1 MHLSVKVAGSIT
13 AKLCFNN
20 SKSLSLFVAK
30 IKNWNMIFVLFQFKL
45 QYKCQSEK
53 CQSSFSWIQ
62 MKFLLSTNSPDRK
75 HTENIV
81 DEINTAL
88 YNREET
94 NNWQLFKVYIF
105 VMIKVYGLH
114 FTMLVRKDLSQGGM
128 GAPKREKN
136 EKMTFKQIFFFFY
149 SNNLKTQYR
158 SLQYIFLR
166 SSIDTSWNLI

>member
-75 HTENIV
+75 HTENTQKTHRKHTENIV

-88 YNREET
+88 YR
-94 NNWQLFKVYIF
+94 I
-105 VMIKVYGLH
+105 
-114 FTMLVRKDLSQGGM
+114 DD
-128 GAPKREKN
+128 REK
-136 EKMTFKQIFFFFY
+136 
-149 SNNLKTQYR
+149 
-158 SLQYIFLR
+158 
-166 SSIDTSWNLI
+166 